1 MVELVVFK
9 VPDGTKDVLKEL
21 AAKRGYMGLSDFL
34 RDLVRRE
41 LRVERDGRKAVKTSG
56 PAVADAASNV
66 SELGAPNDKQ
76 RA

>member
-9 VPDGTKDVLKEL
+9 VPDGTKNVLKEL

-41 LRVERDGRKAVKTSG
+41 LQDEHKAVKTKGNESN
-56 PAVADAASNV
+56 AAAANV
-66 SELGAPNDKQ
+66 SELGAPQ
-76 RA
+76 TPGA